1 MAKTMRRDAGSG
13 SLFQRADGMWIGSIT
28 LPERGGKRRRKTIS
42 SKTKSGAQTK
52 LRELRKEL
60 DRAGDLETSSPTLS
74 QWLDT
79 WMKEIAFNQLKP
91 RTYNGYQSYIENH
104 IKPELGK
111 VRLDK
116 LGPAHVRRLHQRFN
130 DLGLSSTTA
139 LQAHN
144 ILAKALTSAMQE
156 GKVSRAVTS
165 LVDRPKKA
173 VSRRPALTASQARTL
188 LLSVANDERQ
198 AIQWAIALFAGLRQ
212 SERLGL
218 TREMIDLE
226 RRTITVAWALHRL
239 KWAHGCSPLCG
250 KKRAGDCPDR
260 HMPIPDGMEAIPAYG
275 GLWMLRPKSRAGWRE
290 VPIAPALYELLTA
303 YFAKYEPGDSGIAF
317 PRADGHPVDPRD
329 DSKAWAN
336 ALSAADLPHV
346 PLHSARHTTATLLFE
361 LGIDERTRVSILGHS
376 SATMT
381 ASYTHVTDSI
391 AHSAI
396 ERLDSLLR
404 PAQIESTS

>member
-1 MAKTMRRDAGSG
+1 MAKTMRRDAGTG

-28 LPERGGKRRRKTIS
+28 LPERGGKRRRKTVS
-42 SKTKSGAQTK
+42 SKTKSGAQAK

-60 DRAGDLETSSPTLS
+60 DRAGDLETSSPTLA

-79 WMKEIAFNQLKP
+79 WMTEIAFNNLKP
-91 RTYNGYQSYIENH
+91 RTYNGYASYIEKH

-116 LGPAHVRRLHQRFN
+116 LSPAHVRRLHQRFT
-130 DLGLSSTTA
+130 DSGLSSTTA

-144 ILAKALTSAMQE
+144 ILSKALTSAMQE
-156 GKVSRAVTS
+156 GKVSRAVTD
-165 LVDRPKKA
+165 LVDRPRRA
-173 VSRRPALTASQARTL
+173 VSARSALTADQARTL
-188 LLSVANDERQ
+188 LLSVASDERQ

-218 TREMIDLE
+218 TRDMIDLD

-239 KWAHGCSPLCG
+239 KWSHGCNGSC
-250 KKRAGDCPDR
+250 KFSRAGSCPDR

-275 GLWMLRPKSRAGWRE
+275 GLWLLRPKSRAGWRE
-290 VPIAPALYELLTA
+290 VPIAPALYELLKA
-303 YFAKYEPGDSGIAF
+303 YFKKYEPGDQGIAF

-329 DSKAWAN
+329 DSKAWAD
-336 ALSAADLPHV
+336 ALKAAGLPHV

-376 SATMT
+376 SATVT
-381 ASYTHVTDSI
+381 AGYTHVTDTI
-391 AHSAI
+391 AQNAM
-396 ERLDSLLR
+396 ERLDALLK
-404 PAQIESTS
+404 PQIGS